1 MDQMYRLAEAA
12 AFLGVHPVTLR
23 KWSDEGRIQSV
34 RLGKERRFAAGEI
47 RRLRGEQNED
57 VALLYGRVSGPGQKE
72 DLQRQLD
79 VLRQW
84 STEQYPSSKL
94 LEIKD
99 VGSGLNPNRKGL
111 AKLLTLVQQRQ
122 VRRIVLTYQERL
134 ARFGF
139 EYLAFLCHS
148 YGVEIVVLNQ
158 QEEVS
163 PEQELVED
171 MLAIVT
177 SLAGRLYGLRSGK
190 TSELVECVKTAT
202 SVKA

>member
-34 RLGKERRFAAGEI
+34 RLGKERRFAASEI
-47 RRLRGEQNED
+47 RRLRGEQNQD
-57 VALLYGRVSGPGQKE
+57 ATVLYGRVSGHGQKE
-72 DLQRQLD
+72 DLQRQLE

-84 STEQYPSSKL
+84 STEQYPSSEL
-94 LEIKD
+94 IEIKD
-99 VGSGLNPNRKGL
+99 VGSGLNPKRKGL

-139 EYLAFLCHS
+139 EYLEFLCHS
-148 YGVEIVVLNQ
+148 YGVEIVVLNK
-158 QEEVS
+158 QEEAS
-163 PEQELVED
+163 PEQELLED

-177 SLAGRLYGLRSGK
+177 SFAGRLYGLRSGK
-190 TSELVECVKTAT
+190 TRELVECVKTAT
-202 SVKA
+202 RAKS